1 MAPANEETGRVPWL
15 QPLPAPPH
23 PPSTIP
29 SAPDCDGYTVDPA
42 GSEPSEISTNPSPAS
57 PSHFQ
62 SESPCLAPNERP
74 DSGIVPPYWS
84 HHRNASRASQIST
97 DGGPAITLEDHTE
110 DPNCETNRGLWA
122 KSVTIDDHVVVQG
135 KSGVGAYVVWN
146 CKIRTLEGGM
156 ITVRMR
162 YSEFDDLRL
171 KLAKS
176 FPHARNALP
185 SLPPKSVLFKFRPS
199 FLESRKVG
207 LEYFLNCV
215 LLNPEFS
222 SSPIVKDFLFGRTC

>member
-1 MAPANEETGRVPWL
+1 MAPANEETGRVPRPQL
-15 QPLPAPPH
+15 LPVSP
-23 PPSTIP
+23 PPSSAIP
-29 SAPDCDGYTVDPA
+29 SAPDRDGDTIEPA
-42 GSEPSEISTNPSPAS
+42 GSNSGEISTNPSPAS
-57 PSHFQ
+57 SSHSQ
-62 SESPCLAPNERP
+62 SECSRLAPKERP
-74 DSGIVPPYWS
+74 ISGIVPPYWS
-84 HHRNASRASQIST
+84 HHRNASHASQISA

-110 DPNCETNRGLWA
+110 DPNSETSRGLWA

-146 CKIRTLEGGM
+146 CKIRTLEGGI

-171 KLAKS
+171 KLVRS

-199 FLESRKVG
+199 FLESRKIG

-222 SSPIVKDFLFGRTC
+222 SSPIVKDFLFGRMC